1 MYDTM
6 KLSKGN
12 PESPNW
18 EVTLEQNPMPKP
30 DSASSS
36 SSSSRGVGSGGA
48 VPVR

>member
-30 DSASSS
+30 DSASSTP
-36 SSSSRGVGSGGA
+36 SSRGVGSGGA

>member
-30 DSASSS
+30 SDSAS
-36 SSSSRGVGSGGA
+36 SSSSRGVGSRGA
-48 VPVR
+48 VPIR